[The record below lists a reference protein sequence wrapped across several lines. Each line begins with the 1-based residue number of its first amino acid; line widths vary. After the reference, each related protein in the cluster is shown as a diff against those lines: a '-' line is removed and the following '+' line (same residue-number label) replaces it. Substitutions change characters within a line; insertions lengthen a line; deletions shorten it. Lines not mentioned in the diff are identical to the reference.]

1 MSPVSGIR
9 KIIQLGDIV
18 IMKLCVLPRDV
29 GKFPDGVNR
38 SSIVPVDES
47 DGHSV
52 LRKNVPGSKITVTE
66 DGRGSWKGSS
76 KPFTRR
82 RVGRW

>member
-1 MSPVSGIR
+1 VSSVRGIR

-18 IMKLCVLPRDV
+18 IMKLRVLPRDV

-47 DGHSV
+47 DGTPSFA
-52 LRKNVPGSKITVTE
+52 RMFQGPRS
-66 DGRGSWKGSS
+66 
-76 KPFTRR
+76 P
-82 RVGRW
+82 